1 LSREKKNSIDEHPRK
16 MRRALL
22 GAKWHL
28 LKPIPVVSGENLG
41 GIDPAV
47 EATGTYSRRF
57 VEDNDRNHQAKL

>member
-1 LSREKKNSIDEHPRK
+1 MQCQHQ
-16 MRRALL
+16 
-22 GAKWHL
+22 WHL